1 MKSAT
6 GEGEVLS
13 KLLFFSPEVVGFREG
28 GHMRFAWLLKGCD
41 IVMPVVLIRFL
52 TVSKKCLLWV
62 KQIRAWLAQE
72 LQEGWRIR
80 LKAGLP
86 GATTKSK
93 PQMWSY
99 GISHPSFRWNHN
111 DLPLS
116 HFCSMTLRHGHRFL
130 LLERQIWHRCILIG
144 RTYVR

>member
-6 GEGEVLS
+6 GEGEMLS

-72 LQEGWRIR
+72 LQEDWRIR

-99 GISHPSFRWNHN
+99 GISHPSFR
-111 DLPLS
+111 
-116 HFCSMTLRHGHRFL
+116 
-130 LLERQIWHRCILIG
+130 
-144 RTYVR
+144 